1 METKV
6 IIGLGLLLLVVTATA
21 LALRSQNSAS
31 KSCGDAAS
39 CDTATHYATDG
50 HSHIE

>member
-1 METKV
+1 MVTTV
-6 IIGLGLLLLVVTATA
+6 LIGLGLLLLVVAATA
-21 LALRSQNSAS
+21 FGSGSQNNAS

-50 HSHIE
+50 HAHVE